1 MQPDEIDH
9 VPTEVTKVEQVPEP
23 PITATPER
31 NPFWGYSDFFLVLGL
46 LFAMSIGIAVAVGIL
61 AIPFPKLR
69 TDQTALV
76 LPVQVVFYLC
86 LYLSF
91 RLVFKLRYHKPVLP
105 SLGWQRPAI
114 NLAWMAGGGVMLAF
128 VLSALGALLKTPKI
142 TSPFDKLTT
151 TPGSFAFFAVVAIVL
166 APLFEELFFRG
177 FVQPLLSRTFGTIA
191 GILLT
196 AALFGALHG
205 FEYSWVWQYALF
217 ISLAGAV
224 FGWSRARTNSIIPCA
239 VMHGFFNAVSVVALA
254 FGKDI

>member
-1 MQPDEIDH
+1 MQPDELEH
-9 VPTEVTKVEQVPEP
+9 VPAEVANVEQIPEQA
-23 PITATPER
+23 IAAVPER
-31 NPFWGYSDFFLVLGL
+31 NPFWGYSDFFLVVGL
-46 LFAMSIGIAVAVGIL
+46 LFAMSVGIAVVVGLL

-69 TDQTALV
+69 TDQTVLV
-76 LPVQVVFYLC
+76 LPIQVVFYAC
-86 LYLSF
+86 LYLSL
-91 RLVFKLRYHKPVLP
+91 RLVFKLRYRKPVLS

-114 NLAWMAGGGVMLAF
+114 NLAWMAGGGVVLAF
-128 VLSALGALLKTPKI
+128 VLSALGTLLRTPKI

-151 TPGSFAFFAVVAIVL
+151 TPGSFVFFGLVAIVL

-205 FEYSWVWQYALF
+205 FEYSWIWQYAVF

-224 FGWSRARTNSIIPCA
+224 FGWLRARTNSIIPSA